1 MNLNRPMKNLMIA
14 LMVAGL
20 AGCAATDS
28 VKKNHPYQDAL
39 DQSAQH
45 VEVSRDHKVQPNC
58 PIIFSINDTNV
69 GRFAANDRATYY
81 LKPDH
86 YTLTASNCT
95 GTATFDVN
103 IQADKNRVFLLS
115 LDGHG
120 HPMIVNKK

>member
-1 MNLNRPMKNLMIA
+1 MFIF
-14 LMVAGL
+14 MVAGL
-20 AGCAATDS
+20 ASCSATNS
-28 VKKNHPYQDAL
+28 INRNHPYQNAYDTTTKRI
-39 DQSAQH
+39 
-45 VEVSRDHKVQPNC
+45 EVSRDHKVQPNC

-69 GRFAANDRATYY
+69 GRFAANDHATYY

>member
-1 MNLNRPMKNLMIA
+1 MKNLMIA

-20 AGCAATDS
+20 AGCAANHS
-28 VKKNHPYQDAL
+28 VKKNHPYQDSL
-39 DQSAQH
+39 DQDAQL
-45 VEVSRDHKVQPNC
+45 VEVLRDQKVQPSC

-69 GRFAANDRATYY
+69 GSFAAYDTANYY

-86 YTLTASNCT
+86 YKLQASNCI